1 MPGRTH
7 ARRQAMQM
15 LFLIDQNPDAQLQR
29 IRRTI
34 DSELN
39 DPTLAGFAWK
49 LFNGVCEVRKTL
61 DEQIRS
67 VATNWRLERMA
78 TTDRNILRLGVYE
91 MHYMGTPAPVV
102 LNEAIEMAREF
113 GSDQSASFVNGILDK
128 LIPDRSSGDNP
139 APEKTPG

>member
-15 LFLIDQNPDAQLQR
+15 LFLVDQNPDAERQR

-34 DSELN
+34 DSELP
-39 DPTLAGFAWK
+39 DPALAGFAWK
-49 LFNGVCEVRKTL
+49 LFCGVCEVRDQL
-61 DEQIRS
+61 DEQIRA

-91 MHYMGTPAPVV
+91 MQQMGTPGPVV
-102 LNEAIEMAREF
+102 LNEAIELAREF
-113 GSDQSASFVNGILDK
+113 GTEHSPSFVNGILDK
-128 LIPDRSSGDNP
+128 LIPKRIEQES
-139 APEKTPG
+139 